1 VSALTER
8 ELLTAE
14 LAANGAMLNE
24 LTADVPPADA
34 ATPPAP
40 GEWGVI
46 DVVRHLVEGDRDKF
60 LPRVRR
66 ILVETEP
73 VLARVETTAGD
84 ASDLP
89 TLVTAYASAREHVV
103 KILKRLEPAEWS
115 RTGVTPSRGPLSIE
129 AYARTTRKHDT
140 EHLRQIQVIREA
152 LGLRPKRCEARLAL
166 SVPAL
171 VEALERSAERLA
183 AMSAGLD
190 ETQRRRRPAA
200 GAWCVNEI
208 MAHLLHVETELFLP
222 RLRRMAS
229 EDQPSFVPFSPD
241 PRARQRDH
249 SSNPFAASHA
259 AFVRARAETVAFLR
273 ALPDGAG
280 ERLGVSGF
288 FGPISLLQY
297 ATHMADHDVEHLRQM
312 QACARA
318 VTARS

>member
-1 VSALTER
+1 MTEH

-14 LAANGAMLNE
+14 LAANGTMLKE
-24 LTADVPPADA
+24 LTADVPSLDA
-34 ATPPAP
+34 ATPPAA

-46 DVVRHLVEGDRDKF
+46 DVVRHLVEGDREKL

-66 ILVETEP
+66 ILVETQP
-73 VLARVETTAGD
+73 VFAKVDATAGD

-89 TLVTAYASAREHVV
+89 TLVAAYASAREQVV
-103 KILKRLEPAEWS
+103 KILNRLQPAEWS

-129 AYARTTRKHDT
+129 AYARSTRKHDT
-140 EHLRQIQVIREA
+140 EHLRQIQDIRAA
-152 LGLRPKRCEARLAL
+152 LGLRPRRCEAHLAL

-171 VEALERSAERLA
+171 LEALAPSADQLA
-183 AMSAGLD
+183 ATAAGLD
-190 ETQRRRRPAA
+190 ETQQRRRPAA
-200 GAWCVNEI
+200 GEWCVNEI

-222 RLRRMAS
+222 RLRRMAT
-229 EDQPSFVPFSPD
+229 EDQPSFVAFSPE
-241 PRARQRDH
+241 PWARERDH
-249 SSNPFAASHA
+249 SGDAFAASHA
-259 AFVRARAETVAFLR
+259 AFVRARAETSAFLR
-273 ALPDGAG
+273 ALPEGAG

-288 FGPISLLQY
+288 FGPISLLRY

>member
-1 VSALTER
+1 MSAMTER
-8 ELLTAE
+8 EMLTAE
-14 LAANGAMLNE
+14 LAANGSMLKE
-24 LTADVPPADA
+24 LTADVPSADA

-66 ILVETEP
+66 ILVETQP
-73 VLARVETTAGD
+73 VFAKVDAAAGD

-89 TLVTAYASAREHVV
+89 TLVAAYASAREQVV
-103 KILKRLEPAEWS
+103 KILSHLEPDAWS

-129 AYARTTRKHDT
+129 AYARSTRKHDT
-140 EHLRQIQVIREA
+140 EHLRQIQTIRAA
-152 LGLRPKRCEARLAL
+152 LGLRPKRCEARLTL
-166 SVPAL
+166 SVSAL
-171 VEALERSAERLA
+171 TEALAPSADQLA
-183 AMSAGLD
+183 AVVAGLD
-190 ETQRRRRPAA
+190 DAQRRRRPAA
-200 GAWCVNEI
+200 GEWCVNEI

-222 RLRRMAS
+222 RLRRMAT
-229 EDQPSFVPFSPD
+229 EDQPSFVAFSPE
-241 PRARQRDH
+241 PWARERDH
-249 SSNPFAASHA
+249 SGDAFAASHA
-259 AFVRARAETVAFLR
+259 AFVRARAETRAFLR
-273 ALPDGAG
+273 ALPEGAG
-280 ERLGVSGF
+280 ERLGVSSF